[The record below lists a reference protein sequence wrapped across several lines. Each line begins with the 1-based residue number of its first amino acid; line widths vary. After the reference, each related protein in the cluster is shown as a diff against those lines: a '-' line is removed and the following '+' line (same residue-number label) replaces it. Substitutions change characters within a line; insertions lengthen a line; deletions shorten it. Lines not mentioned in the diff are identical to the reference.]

1 MKYQLLLCFSL
12 LLISSCIQEVDF
24 DIPTGIVQVGINCIL
39 VSNEAPELSV
49 YQTCSMQESLNMKF
63 ITDAEV
69 RLVRSDGIQ
78 YQFKLSDDSTLY
90 LSDAPAIQGLMY
102 SLEVIVKD
110 QIYTANTTIPGTI
123 GALQAEYDHGN
134 YVDEYGEDLTH
145 MTIAFEDI
153 PGEDNFFQMFL
164 MDSYSSDPPS
174 IINFWNFDH
183 ISDPI
188 LVEESLL
195 EYEPTGF
202 IFSDKKSSNGLLAI
216 ELFGFFGLDNGK
228 PPETDIVVRSVSE
241 ELFEFLNSWIIHSY
255 NQNNPNHVNV
265 LDDLDPYRIFFQEQP
280 VPLYSN
286 ISGGVG
292 IFAGYSESRTSFT
305 YVER

>member
-1 MKYQLLLCFSL
+1 MKFQLLLCFSL
-12 LLISSCIQEVDF
+12 LVISSYIQEVEF
-24 DIPTGIVQVGINCIL
+24 DLPTGIVKVGINCIL

-49 YQTCSMQESLNMKF
+49 YQTCSMQDSLNMKY

-69 RLVRSDGIQ
+69 RLVRSDGFQ

-90 LSDAPAIQGLMY
+90 HSDVPAIQGLSY
-102 SLEVIVKD
+102 SIEVIVKD
-110 QIYTANTTIPGTI
+110 QIYTASTTIPSTI
-123 GALQAEYDHGN
+123 GPIEAQYDHGN

-145 MTIAFEDI
+145 MTIEFEDI

-164 MDSYSSDPPS
+164 LDPNSDPPS
-174 IINFWNFDH
+174 IYNFWSFNY

-195 EYEPTGF
+195 EYEPTSF
-202 IFSDKKSSNGLLAI
+202 IFSDKKSSNGLFDI

-228 PPETDIVVRSVSE
+228 PPETDVVVRSVSE
-241 ELFEFLNSWIIHSY
+241 ELFEFLKSWIIHSY

-265 LDDLDPYRIFFQEQP
+265 LDDLDPYKIFFQEQP

-292 IFAGYSESRTSFT
+292 IFAGYSESRKSFT
-305 YVER
+305 YVE